1 MARKE
6 TVTKE
11 MLQKGA
17 FSLAREKGF
26 AMVTARKLAE
36 KIGCSTQPIFRIYS
50 NMSELEIEL
59 FDQTADYFSN
69 YYLQYP
75 HKSETP
81 FLDLGMAYIKFAR
94 DEKFLFE
101 ILFLNEN
108 KKGISTYDLVNGKDH
123 GFIRAELKKISDINQ
138 IEAGML
144 FSKMWIF
151 IYGMACMALSN
162 DFDLTENETK
172 EMLIETYQAF
182 VRK

>member
-11 MLQKGA
+11 MIKEGA
-17 FSLAREKGF
+17 FLLAKEKGF

-36 KIGCSTQPIFRIYS
+36 KIGCSTQPIFRIYN

-59 FDQTADYFSN
+59 FDQTADYFSD

-75 HKSETP
+75 HNSETP

-108 KKGISTYDLVNGKDH
+108 KKGIRTYDLVNGGNH
-123 GFIRAELKKISDINQ
+123 GFIRNELKKISDISQ
-138 IEAGML
+138 DEAGML
-144 FSKMWIF
+144 FSKIWIF
-151 IYGMACMALSN
+151 IHGMACMALSN